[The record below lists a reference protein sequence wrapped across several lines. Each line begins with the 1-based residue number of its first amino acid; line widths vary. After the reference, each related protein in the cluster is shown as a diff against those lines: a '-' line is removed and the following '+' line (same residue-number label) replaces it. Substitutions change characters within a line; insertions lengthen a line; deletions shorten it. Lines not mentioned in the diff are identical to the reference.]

1 MDHTNY
7 LRAVDKAISANE
19 EICQQYQNDFCERIA
34 NSDYEPEDT
43 RIAELE
49 RLWHRARTDSE
60 SAYMK
65 LTEDLINSIDE
76 SQVIESK
83 KENTNGRG

>member
-1 MDHTNY
+1 MDNTSY
-7 LRAVDKAISANE
+7 FRAVDKAISANE

-34 NSDYEPEDT
+34 NSDYKHDDT

-49 RLWHRARTDSE
+49 RLWHRARTDAE

-65 LTEDLINSIDE
+65 LTEDLIDSIDE

-83 KENTNGRG
+83 KENTSRRG